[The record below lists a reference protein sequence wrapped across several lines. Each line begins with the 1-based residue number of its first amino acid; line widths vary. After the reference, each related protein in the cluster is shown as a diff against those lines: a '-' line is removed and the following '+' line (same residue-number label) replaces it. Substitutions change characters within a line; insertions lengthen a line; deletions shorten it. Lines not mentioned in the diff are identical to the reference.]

1 MATEMDLICFFA
13 WLRHCVTAWKAMGPL
28 LQCCYCDDKR
38 GSKVMRPNVMF
49 LPTRKLMS
57 CHVND
62 DESKVRASI
71 DWNTG
76 TRRLVP

>member
-1 MATEMDLICFFA
+1 MDLICFFA
-13 WLRHCVTAWKAMGPL
+13 WLRHRVTVWKAMEPL

-49 LPTRKLMS
+49 LPNVMS
-57 CHVND
+57 CCSND
-62 DESKVRASI
+62 DETKVRASI
-71 DWNTG
+71 VDWNTG

>member
-13 WLRHCVTAWKAMGPL
+13 WLRHCVTAWKAMEPL

-49 LPTRKLMS
+49 L
-57 CHVND
+57 
-62 DESKVRASI
+62 
-71 DWNTG
+71 
-76 TRRLVP
+76 